1 MLSND
6 NRDLKERL
14 KKAWS
19 QSQERLVKTQAVKG
33 NKGYVD
39 LSRIPISTEA
49 LALLEEERS
58 RALKMAIFADR
69 NKEIFI
75 AVANPADPET
85 KEQIQKFEKQGYR
98 PKVFIAS
105 PDSLEFAW
113 SFYRFVP
120 KNSAQVG
127 KRMEVI
133 DENLEELSSEIKSR
147 EDVAKMVE
155 AKIQSGS
162 IGDVLEVLLAGALSL
177 RASDLHIE
185 TEKGGAKIR
194 YRIDG
199 VLQDLGSKLNN
210 SAYRLTVSR
219 VKLLASLQ
227 INISSKSQDGRFSFT
242 LGANTIELRVSI
254 IPSEYGETIVIRILD
269 PRIIQL
275 KLDDLGMRRDDLEMV
290 EKALKTPNGMILNT
304 GPTGSGKT
312 TTLYAFLKKIASS
325 EKKIITIEDPIE
337 YHLDNIEQTQVD
349 KKKGYT
355 FANGLEAI
363 MRQDPDIILVGE
375 IRDTDTASTAVQ
387 AALTGHLVFS
397 TLHTNS
403 SSGVIPRLLHL
414 GAPAGS
420 IGSALHLIIAQRL
433 VRRLC
438 LNCKEKQE
446 IDQALKEKVAQV
458 LLKVPQ
464 RAKDSIPKEIVLYRP
479 KEGGCKECSGAGY
492 RGRVGIYELLYVG
505 EEMEFLIEKNAGE
518 AEISKF
524 AREKGMVTLQQD
536 ALIKSMLGITSIE
549 ELEKVTGP
557 LEA

>member
-6 NRDLKERL
+6 NRALKERL

-33 NKGYVD
+33 NRGYVD
-39 LSRIPISTEA
+39 LKRIPISTEA
-49 LALLEEERS
+49 LGILEEK
-58 RALKMAIFADR
+58 RARELKMAIFADR
-69 NKEIFI
+69 NKDLFI
-75 AVANPADPET
+75 AVANPEHPET
-85 KEQIQKFEKQGYR
+85 KAEIQKLEKQGYK
-98 PKVFIAS
+98 PKVFIS
-105 PDSLEFAW
+105 SGDSLEYAW

-120 KNSAQVG
+120 KNTAQVG

-133 DENLEELSSEIKSR
+133 DENLEELSSEIKTR
-147 EDVAKMVE
+147 EDISNLVE
-155 AKIQSGS
+155 GKIQTGS

-199 VLQDLGSKLNN
+199 VLQDLAAKLNS

-219 VKLLASLQ
+219 IKLLASLQ
-227 INISSKSQDGRFSFT
+227 INITSKSQDGRFSFT
-242 LGANTIELRVSI
+242 LGQNTIELRVSI
-254 IPSEYGETIVIRILD
+254 IPSEYGETIVIRVLD

-275 KLDDLGMRRDDLEMV
+275 KLNDLGMRRDDLEMV

-312 TTLYAFLKKIASS
+312 TTLYAFLKKIATS

-375 IRDTDTASTAVQ
+375 IRDTDTAATAVQ

-420 IGSALHLIIAQRL
+420 IGAALHLIIAQRL

-438 LNCKEKQE
+438 LSCKEKQQ
-446 IDQALKEKVAQV
+446 IDQSLQEKISAVVLKT
-458 LLKVPQ
+458 PQ
-464 RAKDSIPKEIVLYRP
+464 RAKGSMPKELSLYKA
-479 KEGGCKECSGAGY
+479 KEAGCKECGNTGY
-492 RGRVGIYELLYVG
+492 KGRIGIYELLYVN
-505 EEMEFLIEKNAGE
+505 EDMEFLIEKNAGE

-536 ALIKSMLGITSIE
+536 ALIKTLLGITSIE

-557 LEA
+557 LEG